1 MAFNRPNTV
10 RQSIA
15 QDESWKAQGFV
26 NLYLPR
32 KAGGRTKIGAIPLR
46 MNNSNEAALLD
57 FLSKDPANLATFVS
71 QLQAEFNLITNEAS
85 VDPSAWGKKEEEAPS
100 IL

>member
-1 MAFNRPNTV
+1 MAFNRTNAA
-10 RQSIA
+10 RQSNA

-32 KAGGRTKIGAIPLR
+32 AAGGRTKIGAIPLR
-46 MNNSNEAALLD
+46 KNNSNEAAILD
-57 FLSKDPANLATFVS
+57 FLSKDPANLAVLVK
-71 QLQAEFNLITNEAS
+71 QLQAEFNLVTNEAS
-85 VDPSAWGKKEEEAPS
+85 VDPSAWGTEAAA